1 MAECAL
7 DPELPTAREWGFTV
21 YRVSNAVRSAP
32 TKDGAT
38 LLDIAQGRMFSLNPV
53 GSRIFELLKND
64 CSRPE
69 IVSQV
74 IREFGASREI
84 AEADVEE
91 FLRSLK
97 ELNLVEEIER
107 PSPPAKE

>member
-1 MAECAL
+1 V
-7 DPELPTAREWGFTV
+7 GFTV
-21 YRVSNAVRSAP
+21 YRLSPALRTAH

-53 GSRIFELLKND
+53 GSRIFELLKSD

-69 IVSQV
+69 MVSEI
-74 IREFGASREI
+74 IRDFGANREVV
-84 AEADVEE
+84 EADVEE

-97 ELNLVEEIER
+97 ELNLIEEI
-107 PSPPAKE
+107 